1 MLLASNV
8 SQEQGSPVRKSPK
21 QERPKQTSER
31 KLEDLGSRK
40 QRVVEKKDRSCKC
53 PYKNQRRG

>member
-31 KLEDLGSRK
+31 KLEDLGGHGK
-40 QRVVEKKDRSCKC
+40 QKAKS
-53 PYKNQRRG
+53 G